1 MSVFYFIQDTLWRLN
16 HRPDV
21 LHLKSDCFL
30 TQLLEEQV
38 IFFLKIKQ
46 SCNPEKNKINRRN
59 GATCPLTHI
68 KDVEM
73 ERCSGYFKFVILP
86 VNL

>member
-1 MSVFYFIQDTLWRLN
+1 MSLLSHLSSNGRSIPLNVRTEAFGFMQDFLWRLN

-46 SCNPEKNKINRRN
+46 SCNPEKK
-59 GATCPLTHI
+59 LD
-68 KDVEM
+68 K
-73 ERCSGYFKFVILP
+73 
-86 VNL
+86 